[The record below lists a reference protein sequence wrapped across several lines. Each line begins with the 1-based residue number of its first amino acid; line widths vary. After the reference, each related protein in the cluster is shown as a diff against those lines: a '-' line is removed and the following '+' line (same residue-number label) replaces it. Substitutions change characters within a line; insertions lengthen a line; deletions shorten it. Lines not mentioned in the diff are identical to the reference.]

1 MSNNPLVSV
10 YIPSKNYGRFLNK
23 SIDSVINQLYTN
35 WELFIV
41 DEASD
46 DDTIL
51 ISNGYVSKFPKK
63 IRLISNKTSIG
74 LQKLSNKILNISNGK
89 YMMRLDADDWLD
101 ESALLL
107 MVSKL
112 ESREDLGLVY
122 GNYFYTDEEGNILGM
137 ESRAIFGKEDIS
149 GDIPPHGACTL
160 FRTRSLK
167 SVGGYSE
174 QVNAQ
179 DGWDLWFKLYNKI
192 GVANVV
198 APVFYYRQHGSSL
211 SRNQNRLLAAR
222 SKIFEEIAEK
232 LEGNYKPTCVAVI
245 PVKESYPHFEG
256 VPYKDVNGQSLLE
269 ISISNSF
276 KSKKIK
282 MVVVSSESQQ
292 VLDYSK
298 RLEIEGKVPK
308 HLRLLRKKTKN
319 SRNIPINDFMFSAG
333 ELYFENNNEYPDI
346 ILFLSMHSINRNSQ
360 HIDKAI
366 NVLRINESDSVVSV
380 TEQRDP
386 MFKHGQKGLELINP
400 GRFQKLSYD
409 KEKLYK
415 FNGVLIATWWE
426 ILKSKSNSLFGER
439 ISYIEMSNEDSIQ
452 IKSESILKSINKD

>member
-1 MSNNPLVSV
+1 MNMESLVTV
-10 YIPSKNYGRFLNK
+10 YIPCRNYGKFLSK
-23 SIDSVINQLYTN
+23 SIDSVLSQLYTN
-35 WELFIV
+35 WELFII
-41 DEASD
+41 DEGSTDDSVKIASEYLKKYSQK
-46 DDTIL
+46 IKL
-51 ISNGYVSKFPKK
+51 IINEKP
-63 IRLISNKTSIG
+63 IG
-74 LQKLSNKILNISNGK
+74 LQKIANNILGISNGK
-89 YMMRLDADDWLD
+89 YMVRLDADDWFD

-112 ESREDLGLVY
+112 KNSPKAGLVY
-122 GNYFYTDEEGNILGM
+122 GNYFYTDEEGNTLGM
-137 ESRAIFGKEDIS
+137 ESRAIHGKEDIS

-192 GVANVV
+192 GVVNVV
-198 APVFYYRQHGSSL
+198 APIFYYRQHGSSL
-211 SRNQNRLLAAR
+211 SRNQNRLLNAR

-269 ISISNSF
+269 ISISNAF

-298 RLEIEGKVPK
+298 KLEIEGKVPK
-308 HLRLLRKKTKN
+308 HLRLLRSKTKN

-346 ILFLSMHSINRNSQ
+346 ILFLSMHSINRKSQ

-409 KEKLYK
+409 KEKLYR
-415 FNGVLIATWWE
+415 FNGVLTATWWE